1 MGTIASIKAEISNM
15 LHSHSLT
22 GSYSSRLLQGK
33 RHESRQNGKILAK
46 ICSIFVKKNYLTM
59 IHSLDSQLGIRIT
72 RNIEVHCAS

>member
-1 MGTIASIKAEISNM
+1 MARVRSCGRVGTIASIKAEISNM

-46 ICSIFVKKNYLTM
+46 ICSIFVKK
-59 IHSLDSQLGIRIT
+59 IT
-72 RNIEVHCAS
+72 